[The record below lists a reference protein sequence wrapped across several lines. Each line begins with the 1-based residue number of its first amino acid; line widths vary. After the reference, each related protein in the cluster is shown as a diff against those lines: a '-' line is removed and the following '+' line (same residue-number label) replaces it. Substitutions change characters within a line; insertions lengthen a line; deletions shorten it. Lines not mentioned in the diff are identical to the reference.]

1 MRLSIELDER
11 TKEALISSAGRELRP
26 LAWQALVLLRR
37 ALGLEPWPCQSE
49 EDLARRRSLGG
60 AEAAGPRRHQLHQ
73 GGEVDAPKE

>member
-60 AEAAGPRRHQLHQ
+60 AEAAGQEEHQPH
-73 GGEVDAPKE
+73 GGEASA